1 MILAILIL
9 HLDHKD
15 DMDNITKNRI
25 SNILQRYGI
34 KENMNNFNKIAKHIN
49 GKQINLYKAIFLILE
64 NCLIVDENKH
74 S

>member
-1 MILAILIL
+1 
-9 HLDHKD
+9 
-15 DMDNITKNRI
+15 
-25 SNILQRYGI
+25 
-34 KENMNNFNKIAKHIN
+34 MNNFNKIAKHIN